1 MSQSRAG
8 SSTGSSI
15 VFIPPV
21 FCYLWGWVFSEPMEA
36 LKVLKM
42 RSHKVSSPVS
52 HWKCVGAEESEL
64 MMLAVALYNYLAM
77 MQVVEINLVF

>member
-8 SSTGSSI
+8 SSTGGSI
-15 VFIPPV
+15 VFTPPV

-52 HWKCVGAEESEL
+52 RWKCVGAEESEL
-64 MMLAVALYNYLAM
+64 MMLAVALYNYLAV